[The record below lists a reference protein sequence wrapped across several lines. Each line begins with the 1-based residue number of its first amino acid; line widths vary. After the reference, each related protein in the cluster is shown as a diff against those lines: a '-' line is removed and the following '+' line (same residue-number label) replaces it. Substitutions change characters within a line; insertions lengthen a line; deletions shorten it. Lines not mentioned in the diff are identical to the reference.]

1 MEMHDDEKATLWVGA
16 FRYYLGRQTYA
27 VQSFCELLIK
37 NWNDIPERTRELIK
51 RELGRSFER
60 DDEQRISGTRGL
72 VRELGWDC
80 DRAAWCSVKDLY
92 SKGYMNP
99 IGSIPKDGE

>member
-1 MEMHDDEKATLWVGA
+1 MNDDEKSLLWTGA

-27 VQSFCELLIK
+27 VQWFCELLVRH
-37 NWNDIPERTRELIK
+37 WNDIPERTRELIK
-51 RELGRSFER
+51 RELDKAFER
-60 DDEQRISGTRGL
+60 DDKDRISRTRGL

-99 IGSIPKDGE
+99 IGPPPGGE